1 MTSQSPPIILSTAS
15 AYGTH
20 YSTEEMIQALIRN
33 RKDDPTFDED
43 FARKVFDKCGFKQ
56 HSVALTD
63 PDDLFR
69 RFTRREYLAHRNTN
83 LVGLAERAGREA
95 LLGWGRPSSEI
106 THLLWGTMTGGMHSP
121 SIDVKLVG
129 RLGLSSDVGRTNIE
143 GMGCLTG
150 FRLLNIAREIAHA
163 DSNARILV
171 ISADLRS
178 ALGNSLP
185 EHSTRQDIVSVAL
198 FRDAASA
205 CVVGATS
212 ATLRD
217 GEQPRY
223 EIITGLSRVVND
235 THEAVD
241 YYEDDD
247 GGIRLH
253 LSRDLPTMI
262 GRHDVD
268 FVQSLLKKGRAAGH
282 NIPSLTSNHFDLL
295 CHTGGPKILL
305 EVQRSL
311 NLEKRDLM
319 WSWDVMEANGNLS
332 GASNLAVLDWHNRLY
347 HHEDDSVGKQKSEF
361 SIGLSMG
368 PGPTLESVLLRC
380 LHTSVDKDT
389 SPTYFPHHQS
399 DDGSLVNP
407 VREREEVHIIGGGIA
422 GMTLAAGLDP
432 RLFRVKIF
440 EASPLVEEK
449 GYGLAIWGSTFDILK
464 HKLGITDL
472 DYFSAKAMVV
482 RGESSMKRIIP
493 LNNGGG
499 DKGFMQRRL
508 LLEKLKQ
515 KALDQH
521 PEALH
526 KNHKCVRLRLG
537 SGREGITAS
546 YLVNSELLSHR
557 CDLLIGADGVNS
569 VVRNYIALQ
578 KNSKEYGHMTAYRF
592 TVRNPSKSLL
602 EDTKEKWNMSIGG
615 HIHSPCYHVSR
626 DDSTL
631 SIAVLE
637 YDGKTPGV
645 PRPASVDELASVAE
659 RSKLSF
665 IQKIINDEEICDLMC
680 YSTFHIDCKPWHNSS
695 AAIIGDAAHAYGPL
709 TAKMANLAINDAY
722 TLSVMLNDGL
732 KSMKRR
738 EDVLREW
745 EEVQRPKFSTT
756 RIRTLRHL
764 QLYSPRWRRVT
775 EFLWR
780 YFPSCMLKYFG
791 SIFAYDYEVYDATK
805 ENHSSFVPGI
815 AGITHEDPL
824 VSFVNEGLKYLFLI
838 LTLIGIC
845 SLLLHNTK

>member
-1 MTSQSPPIILSTAS
+1 MMASQAPPIILSTAS
-15 AYGTH
+15 SYGTH
-20 YSTEEMIQALIRN
+20 YSTEEMVKALIRN
-33 RKDDPTFDED
+33 RKDDPTFDEA
-43 FARKVFDKCGFKQ
+43 FARKVFAKCGYKK

-63 PDDLFR
+63 PNDLFR
-69 RFTRREYLAHRNTN
+69 RFTRREYLAHRSTN

-95 LLGWGRPSSEI
+95 LQRWGRPPSEV

-129 RLGLSSDVGRTNIE
+129 RLGLSSNVGRTSIE

-150 FRLLNIAREIAHA
+150 FRLLNIAREIAHS

-185 EHSTRQDIVSVAL
+185 EQSTRQDIVSVAL

-205 CVVGATS
+205 CVVGGAS

-223 EIITGLSRVVND
+223 EIITGHSKVVND

-241 YYEDDD
+241 YFEDDNGD
-247 GGIRLH
+247 IRLH
-253 LSRDLPTMI
+253 LSRDLPKMI
-262 GRHDVD
+262 GQHDLD

-282 NIPSLTSNHFDLL
+282 NIPSLTSSHFDVL

-305 EVQRSL
+305 EVQQSL
-311 NLEKRDLM
+311 GLEKRDMM
-319 WSWDVMEANGNLS
+319 WSWDVMESNGNLS
-332 GASNLAVLDWHNRLY
+332 GASNLAVLDCHNIYDYKDNSR
-347 HHEDDSVGKQKSEF
+347 GKQKSEF

-380 LHTSVDKDT
+380 IQHKSSIDKVPWPI
-389 SPTYFPHHQS
+389 SE
-399 DDGSLVNP
+399 DGM
-407 VREREEVHIIGGGIA
+407 RDEREVVHIVGGGIA

-432 RLFRVKIF
+432 RLFRVKVF
-440 EASPLVEEK
+440 EASPHLQEK
-449 GYGLAIWGSTFDILK
+449 GYGLAIWGSTIDILK
-464 HKLGITDL
+464 HHLGLTDL

-482 RGESSMKRIIP
+482 RGESSTKQLIP
-493 LNNGGG
+493 LNNQGG
-499 DKGFMQRRL
+499 DKGFMQRSF

-515 KALDQH
+515 KVLDKH

-526 KNHKCVRLRLG
+526 SNHKCIRLRFD
-537 SGREGITAS
+537 SGNEGITAS
-546 YLVNSELLSHR
+546 YLVNSELVSHR

-592 TVRNPSKSLL
+592 TIQNPSNSLL
-602 EDTKEKWNMSIGG
+602 EDTREKWNMSIGA

-626 DDSTL
+626 YYSTL
-631 SIAVLE
+631 SIVVLE
-637 YDGKTPGV
+637 YDGKAPGV
-645 PRPASVDELASVAE
+645 PRPASIHELLSVAK

-665 IQKIINDEEICDLMC
+665 IKKIIDYEKIDDLVC
-680 YSTFHIDCKPWHNSS
+680 YSTFHVDCKPWHNRS

-709 TAKMANLAINDAY
+709 TAKMANLAINDAH
-722 TLSVMLNDGL
+722 TLSAMLNDGP
-732 KSMKRR
+732 KSTKRR
-738 EDVLREW
+738 GDVLREW
-745 EEVQRPKFSTT
+745 EETQRPKFDTT

-775 EFLWR
+775 ELLWR
-780 YFPSCMLKYFG
+780 YMPSYMLKYFG
-791 SIFAYDYEVYDATK
+791 SIFAYDYEVYDAAK
-805 ENHSSFVPGI
+805 GNRSSFLPGVI
-815 AGITHEDPL
+815 GISHEDPL
-824 VSFVNEGLKYLFLI
+824 VSFFGGLKYFVFI
-838 LTLIGIC
+838 LTLILVLTAVI
-845 SLLLHNTK
+845 SY